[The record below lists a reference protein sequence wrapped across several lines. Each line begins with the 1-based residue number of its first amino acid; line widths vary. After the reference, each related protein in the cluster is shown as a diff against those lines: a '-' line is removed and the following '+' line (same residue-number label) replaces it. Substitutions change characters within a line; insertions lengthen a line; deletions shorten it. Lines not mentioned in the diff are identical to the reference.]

1 MRIAIDTHTHS
12 ISSGHAYSTVDE
24 LARGAAERGLDGF
37 ALTDHGPAMPGGTHP
52 YHFGNLRVL
61 PSIIEGVRFYR
72 GVEANIMD
80 EGGRIDLDRRPLKHL
95 DFVMAGFHEVCFEP
109 RDREANTRALIAA
122 LENPAVMAISHPGN
136 PAFPIDQEA
145 VVRKAAE
152 LGKAL
157 EINDSSFRIRKGSD
171 ESCLSL
177 ARLCAELGCPV
188 AVGSDAH
195 YWRDVG
201 RFDRALQT
209 IAKARI
215 AEELVVNGSVERFEA
230 FLAAHRPTRSPSLSQ
245 A

>member
-24 LARGAAERGLDGF
+24 LARGAAARGLDGF

-61 PSIIEGVRFYR
+61 PSLIEGVRFYR
-72 GVEANIMD
+72 GAEANIMD

-95 DFVMAGFHEVCFEP
+95 DFVMAGLHEVCFEP
-109 RDREANTRALIAA
+109 RGREANTRAMIAA

-136 PAFPIDQEA
+136 PAFPIDQEL

-171 ESCLSL
+171 ESCLAL

-188 AVGSDAH
+188 TVGSDAH

-201 RFDRALQT
+201 RFDRALET
-209 IAKARI
+209 ISRAGI
-215 AEELVVNGSVERFEA
+215 AEERVINSSVERFEA
-230 FLAAHRPTRSPSLSQ
+230 FLAAHRPTRTPSLSQ
-245 A
+245 E